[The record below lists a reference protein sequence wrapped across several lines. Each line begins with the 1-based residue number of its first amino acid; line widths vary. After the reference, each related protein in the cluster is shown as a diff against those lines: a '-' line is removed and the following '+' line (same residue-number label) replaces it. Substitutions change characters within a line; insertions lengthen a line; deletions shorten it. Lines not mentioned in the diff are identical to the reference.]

1 MIRDI
6 GRKFTLHRKSKDYKQ
21 IARFPDRKQ
30 RTEMTKKKRKKAI
43 WIFVLILLVLI
54 PAGLLTVS
62 AWMKASMEKYLIAGE
77 AAGELGADCILVLGG
92 GLKPDGTP
100 NHMLQDRLDKGI
112 ELYREGAAPKLL
124 LSGDNGQERY
134 DEVNAMKEYALQEGI
149 PSEDIFLDHAGFSTY
164 ESMYR
169 ARDTFLVKKAI
180 IITQRYHQYRA
191 LYTARGL
198 GIEGYGVIAEPRVY
212 AGQKYRD
219 VREILARNKDF
230 LKMIIKPEPTYLGE
244 TIPISG
250 SGLASH
256 D

>member
-1 MIRDI
+1 MD
-6 GRKFTLHRKSKDYKQ
+6 KY
-21 IARFPDRKQ
+21 
-30 RTEMTKKKRKKAI
+30 
-43 WIFVLILLVLI
+43 
-54 PAGLLTVS
+54 LLTD
-62 AWMKASMEKYLIAGE
+62 E
-77 AAGELGADCILVLGG
+77 AAAELNADCILVLGA

-112 ELYREGAAPKLL
+112 ELYREGVAPKLL
-124 LSGDNGQERY
+124 LSGDNGQEEY
-134 DEVNAMKEYALQEGI
+134 DEVNAMKEYALNAGI
-149 PSEDIFLDHAGFSTY
+149 PSKDIFMDHAGFSTY

-169 ARDTFLVKKAI
+169 ARDIFLVKKAI
-180 IITQRYHQYRA
+180 IITQKYHQYRA

-198 GIEGYGVIAEPRVY
+198 GVEGYGVVAEPRIY

-219 VREILARNKDF
+219 IREILARYKDF
-230 LKMIIKPEPTYLGE
+230 LKMTVKPEPTYLGE